1 MKRFWVIAIALL
13 VALAIAAI
21 AAPQVMAQE
30 VELREDHPDEYIVR
44 EGDTLWDIAG
54 RFLTRPWQWPAIW
67 QANPQ
72 VDNPHLIYPGDRLS
86 LIYVDGQPRLV
97 LDGTRRLSPE
107 VRRTDATG
115 PVTTIPLSAIE
126 PFLVKPRVV
135 GRDELARLPYVVANE
150 DTRYISAEPYRSFVR
165 GLDDQRVGDQV
176 VVARLS
182 YQFEEVEAEG
192 RKAVRQNLMRG
203 NMGAVPSDERP
214 IDMGRKLNIFA
225 DKGDVIGYQLWE
237 VARAEVLELGDP
249 AQLEV
254 LKAELEVRAGDYIL
268 PIDPYIYDL
277 TFFPRAPDFEVPAG
291 ASVIGIRGGDYA
303 VGHYQ
308 IVAIDIGI
316 QDGVEPG
323 HTFSV
328 FHRNR
333 EVRDDFIDGLRG
345 RPAPTRVSGGTVRL
359 PPQYIGQVMVFR
371 SFDRVSYGLV
381 MSGKR
386 GIRTGDL
393 VDHPDRRL

>member
-1 MKRFWVIAIALL
+1 MKKIWVIAMALL
-13 VALAIAAI
+13 MAFPLV
-21 AAPQVMAQE
+21 AQE
-30 VELREDHPDEYIVR
+30 IELRDDHPDEYIVR

-72 VDNPHLIYPGDRLS
+72 VENPHLIYPGDRLS

-107 VRRTDATG
+107 VRRTDTTG
-115 PVTTIPLSAIE
+115 PVTTIPLNAIE
-126 PFLVKPRVV
+126 PFMLKPRVV
-135 GRDELARLPYVVANE
+135 GRDELPGLPYVVANE

-165 GLDDQRVGDQV
+165 GLDEQRVGDQV
-176 VVARLS
+176 VIARLS
-182 YQFEEVEAEG
+182 YQFEEVEIDG

-203 NMGAVPSDERP
+203 NRGAVPFDERP
-214 IDMGRKLNIFA
+214 VDVGRKLSFFA
-225 DKGDVIGYQLWE
+225 SKGDVIGYQLWE
-237 VARAEVLELGDP
+237 VARAEVLDPGDP

-254 LKAELEVRAGDYIL
+254 LEAESEVRAGDYIL
-268 PIDPYIYDL
+268 PVDPYIYDL
-277 TFFPRAPDFEVPAG
+277 TFYPRAPDFEVPDGAG
-291 ASVIGIRGGDYA
+291 IIGLLGGDFA

-316 QDGVEPG
+316 RDGVEPG

-333 EVRDDFIDGLRG
+333 EVRDQFINGLRG
-345 RPAPTRVSGGTVRL
+345 RPAPAGVSGDSVRL

-381 MSGKR
+381 MSGRR
-386 GIRTGDL
+386 GVQTGDL